1 MLKASNINLS
11 FKDKEILKGLDFT
24 LDEKEIKLIYG
35 YIGVGKS
42 TLLYFLS
49 GLIGNWNWEV
59 EWDDYKFNK
68 VNSKLDKIRSDYM
81 SVNFSNFFYIKDMP
95 VEQNIIFPAIFAGRS
110 KSYIDNRLEM
120 IYDSFSDIMLTKTES
135 ISLKDFRSK
144 KIGTMSNGQREIAML
159 ARMLINETPYILA
172 DEMLRSF
179 NTDVKKQMWTR
190 LIEQFEIGK
199 KSSLMLITH
208 DDNMTKYP
216 GVTSVYDFKDKKL
229 VKREN
234 KE

>member
-1 MLKASNINLS
+1 
-11 FKDKEILKGLDFT
+11 
-24 LDEKEIKLIYG
+24 
-35 YIGVGKS
+35 
-42 TLLYFLS
+42 
-49 GLIGNWNWEV
+49 
-59 EWDDYKFNK
+59 
-68 VNSKLDKIRSDYM
+68 
-81 SVNFSNFFYIKDMP
+81 
-95 VEQNIIFPAIFAGRS
+95 
-110 KSYIDNRLEM
+110 M

>member
-42 TLLYFLS
+42 TLLYILS
-49 GLIGNWNWEV
+49 GLIGNWNGEV